1 MLLYL
6 YCYSRWL
13 CKQKYQNQ
21 NLSYPTNKYVS
32 KVNLIDSA
40 TNTSNRVFSKTQI
53 EFSRVQLM
61 KTPWISQTVCSISH
75 SHDSHDCHDSVDTL
89 PWKWQKTRGSL
100 KFSGGIEM
108 EHWYEMGYKVWVK
121 TSESISTNIN
131 SSTVVIVLYFFNVSF
146 FLSFFHAFFK
156 KLYKLN
162 LPGKRDRSN
171 KGRMR
176 YYRKPQI

>member
-75 SHDSHDCHDSVDTL
+75 SHDSHDSHDSVDTL

-108 EHWYEMGYKVWVK
+108 EHWYEMGYNDLGK
-121 TSESISTNIN
+121 
-131 SSTVVIVLYFFNVSF
+131 YFNKFQQFHRCNCSLLFQCF
-146 FLSFFHAFFK
+146 FFPFFFSYLF
-156 KLYKLN
+156 
-162 LPGKRDRSN
+162 
-171 KGRMR
+171 
-176 YYRKPQI
+176 